1 MAEEK
6 NNEEKTEAAA
16 DEKAAAEEEPKQEET
31 VEAAEEAPAEEAPA
45 EETPAEEQ
53 QGDEE
58 PPAEEEQPEEEPAAE
73 PEPGAEDS
81 AGSEEEL
88 TPKQRRRL
96 ERSRASGPPGPQLT
110 PEQRAEQR
118 AERRGR
124 AAEQRQRHRRR
135 RREKRGEPGT
145 GTPPAERRPG
155 TRKVRQGTVVSTRS
169 PKTITVR
176 VELKRRHTT
185 YEKVVRRSG
194 TLRAHDESGEA
205 NEGDVVRVVES
216 RPLSRTK
223 RWRLLEVVERAR

>member
-6 NNEEKTEAAA
+6 NKEEVTEAASETEEAAA
-16 DEKAAAEEEPKQEET
+16 DEPKQEAAEAAADAPAEEEQSEEESAGQE
-31 VEAAEEAPAEEAPA
+31 AEEAPAEEPEVA
-45 EETPAEEQ
+45 
-53 QGDEE
+53 
-58 PPAEEEQPEEEPAAE
+58 AEEEAA
-73 PEPGAEDS
+73 
-81 AGSEEEL
+81 EEEL

-118 AERRGR
+118 AERRR
-124 AAEQRQRHRRR
+124 LAAEQRQRHRRR
-135 RREKRGEPGT
+135 RREKRGEPGS
-145 GTPPAERRPG
+145 GTPAAERRPG
-155 TRKVRQGTVVSTRS
+155 TRKVRQGKVVSTRT

-176 VELKRRHTT
+176 VEIKRRHPT

-194 TLRAHDESGEA
+194 TLHAHDEGGEA
-205 NEGDVVRVVES
+205 NEGDVVRVIES